1 MILKD
6 FEPSDKLRHI
16 VKNYVLLHFEFDRY
30 KPVPVKPF
38 PVRPVQSLVFY
49 LKGGVRCFDPET
61 GQFKTF
67 PKMAINGAQT
77 KRFDFHVEPQQ
88 FMLSVDFQHG
98 GLSKFLQMPLK
109 EEFLN
114 ERIDA
119 EALLNPDIG
128 RVYEQ
133 MQHATSYQQIIDL
146 VEDYLWQ
153 KIQKQRMLINLLE
166 RVSLLLSHQSRVP
179 SVEYLAD
186 QACLSLGQ
194 FERRFKR
201 QMGISPKFF
210 LRAQRFNQAF
220 MLKEQNPSLDWLSI
234 ALQTG
239 YNDYQHMAK
248 DFKQFAGTTPN
259 SLLQAQA
266 NAPERILGLVE
277 FWV

>member
-6 FEPSDKLRHI
+6 FEPSEKLRHI

-30 KPVPVKPF
+30 SPVPVKPF

-61 GQFKTF
+61 GQFKNF
-67 PKMAINGAQT
+67 PTIAINGSQT

-98 GLSKFLQMPLK
+98 GLSKFLQMPLN
-109 EEFLN
+109 EAFLN

-119 EALLNPDIG
+119 ETLLNPEISQ
-128 RVYEQ
+128 VFEQ
-133 MQHATSYQQIIDL
+133 MKNVTSYLQIIDL
-146 VEDYLWQ
+146 VENYLWQ
-153 KIQKQRMLINLLE
+153 KIQKQRLVVQPFD
-166 RVSLLLSHQSRVP
+166 RVSLLLSHQGKVP
-179 SVEYLAD
+179 SIEHLAD

-194 FERRFKR
+194 FERRFKL

-210 LRAQRFNQAF
+210 LRTQRFNQAF
-220 MLKEQNPSLDWLSI
+220 MLKEQNPDLDWLSI
-234 ALQTG
+234 ALKTG
-239 YNDYQHMAK
+239 YTDYQHMAK

-266 NAPERILGLVE
+266 NAPERILGLEE
-277 FWV
+277 FWG